1 MGKVCWGLG
10 GCVCVVWCQGEVGYN
25 LGGWC
30 PRMQGTARV
39 KPALLVLR
47 REILNFCSSHSR
59 DSPPGELVDSLQMR
73 FSAVV

>member
-47 REILNFCSSHSR
+47 REILNFAAATAEIHLL
-59 DSPPGELVDSLQMR
+59 GNLWIHYK
-73 FSAVV
+73 